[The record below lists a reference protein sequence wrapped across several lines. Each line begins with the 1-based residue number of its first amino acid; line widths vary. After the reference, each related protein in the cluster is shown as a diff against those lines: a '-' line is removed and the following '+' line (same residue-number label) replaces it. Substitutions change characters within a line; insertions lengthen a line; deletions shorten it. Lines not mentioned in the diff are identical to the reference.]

1 MKSETWKKVAG
12 VLGVIGL
19 VGGAA
24 SLGANVIHMAK
35 PETEN
40 LPTSHVLE
48 IKKLVADT
56 MAEQQAKK
64 T

>member
-12 VLGVIGL
+12 VLGIVGL

-35 PETEN
+35 PETTNVPAE
-40 LPTSHVLE
+40 HVLE
-48 IKKLVADT
+48 IKKIVAET

-64 T
+64 S

>member
-12 VLGVIGL
+12 VLGVVGL

-35 PETEN
+35 PETTNVPAE
-40 LPTSHVLE
+40 HVLE
-48 IKKLVADT
+48 IRKIVAET

-64 T
+64 S

>member
-12 VLGVIGL
+12 ILGVIGL

-35 PETEN
+35 PET
-40 LPTSHVLE
+40 TSVPAEHVLE
-48 IKKLVADT
+48 IKKIVADT
-56 MAEQQAKK
+56 LSEQSSKN

>member
-12 VLGVIGL
+12 VLGVVGL

-35 PETEN
+35 PETTNVPAE
-40 LPTSHVLE
+40 HVLE
-48 IKKLVADT
+48 IKKIVAET

-64 T
+64 S